1 MKLKKK
7 TIRNSAIT
15 LAIIIALGFTMNA
28 VMFKPDPA
36 KLELAQCLTEKNVNM
51 YGAFWCGACATQ
63 KDLFGSAFKAI
74 NYIECDERG
83 ENPQPDL
90 CQTAGITG
98 YPTWEINGQKSTG
111 VLPLQSLAAATGC
124 EYNPE

>member
-7 TIRNSAIT
+7 TIRTSAIA
-15 LAIIIALGFTMNA
+15 LAIIIALGFAMNT
-28 VMFKPDPA
+28 VIFKPDPA
-36 KLELAQCLTEKNVNM
+36 KLELAQCLTEKNVKM
-51 YGAFWCGACATQ
+51 YGAFWCGACTTQ

-74 NYIECDERG
+74 DYIECDERG
-83 ENPQPDL
+83 EDPQPEL
-90 CQTAGITG
+90 CQTAGITA

-124 EYNPE
+124 EYSPA